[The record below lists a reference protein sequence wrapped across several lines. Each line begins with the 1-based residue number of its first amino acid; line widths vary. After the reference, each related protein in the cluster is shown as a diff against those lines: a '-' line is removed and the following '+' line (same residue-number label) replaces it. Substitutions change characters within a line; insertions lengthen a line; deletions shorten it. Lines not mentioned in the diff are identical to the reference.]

1 MLCPR
6 CYTAIAEG
14 ARFCGRCGTTLGA
27 APAALAERRQLTV
40 LFCDLVDS
48 TALSVRLDPEDLREV
63 MQAYRKYVGDTVER
77 FGGFVSQYTGD
88 GVVVFFGWPQ
98 ANEHDAERAVRAG
111 LALVDGV
118 AAHAWPLGSEVAV
131 RIGIATGLV
140 LVESRD
146 IAGDTPNLAAR
157 LQSQAEPNTVVI
169 AQATL
174 NLVRGLFEYRDLGAR
189 PLKGFAEDV
198 PVWQVVGESRTNRF
212 DALHGKQLGA
222 LLGRNQELGLLLDH
236 WREARMGAGRVVL
249 LTGEPGIG
257 KSRLT
262 RALIESVEGDPHQ
275 RLRYFCQPHHID
287 STLHPVIGQIE
298 RVARFERGDD
308 APTRLDKLQA
318 MLTYLA
324 MPAQETA
331 LIANLLS
338 IEGAGKRWPPP
349 DHLAP
354 MQRKQ
359 RTLDALRRII
369 EIQANRLPILAVFED
384 VHWID
389 PTSLELLD
397 RTIAVLQKL
406 PVLLVVTA
414 RPGFEAP
421 WAHLPHASE
430 LPLTRLRRTAAAEL
444 IRRIGKDL
452 TDAMVQ
458 EIRDQTDGVPLFIE
472 ELTRA
477 VVEGGGDGS
486 AGGIPTTLQASLM
499 SRLDRLGGLARELAQ
514 LSAVIGRRFSWALLD
529 AIAQR
534 SEAEVMAGLD
544 QLIAAG
550 LIFPEGSGPH
560 RAYRFKH
567 ALVQSTAYES
577 LLRSTR
583 QQLHARVAAVL
594 EDRFPATRPEQVAEH
609 WAQAGE
615 PERAAVHW
623 QTAGEQAIRCG
634 ANREAIALLT
644 KGLDALARAPES
656 PERDRSEVAL
666 QLALAEALIADRG
679 WTAAETQPCWTRA
692 RALCERLGDT
702 AALFPIL
709 YGQFSTSLS
718 RGAPDAHDL
727 AQQAL
732 QLVQGSHDAG
742 LSAVAHAMA
751 GMSHFARGRFWVARV
766 ELRDR
771 AVVERRGARGRAPSS
786 WPTTTSP
793 SPRCWLA
800 MTRCAPSRARR
811 RGSRARRLG
820 PRRRPPARQP
830 AHPRPRAGAALPLPV
845 DRGRRARLA
854 SGGRGTRHD
863 RGRASFPFLRRGRRH
878 LSRLGTGRTRH
889 ARRPAPDARRHRC
902 LHRVGRD
909 GATTLVP
916 GPNGPADRRHGR
928 HRRCPRPARPGAGRP
943 RPLGP
948 SLVPSRAVA
957 PQGRS
962 ARPGII
968 AGGAP
973 RKGRVFGK
981 LTQRSQ
987 RLSPA
992 HALDG
997 GNGVDL
1003 EHHPHVAGLGVGVL
1017 LETHMYLYAS
1027 WSMCRVA
1034 TSSWRTRA

>member
-1 MLCPR
+1 M
-6 CYTAIAEG
+6 
-14 ARFCGRCGTTLGA
+14 TLAA

-63 MQAYRKYVGDTVER
+63 MQAYRKYVGDTVAR

-98 ANEHDAERAVRAG
+98 ANEHDAEQAVRAG

-118 AAHAWPLGSEVAV
+118 AAHAWPLDSAVAV
-131 RIGIATGLV
+131 RIGVATGLV

-189 PLKGFAEDV
+189 ALKGFAEDV
-198 PVWQVVGESRTNRF
+198 PVWQVVSESRTNRF

-222 LLGRNQELGLLLDH
+222 LLGRDQELDLLLDH
-236 WREARMGAGRVVL
+236 WREAKTGAGRVVL

-262 RALIESVEGDPHQ
+262 RALIESVAGDPHQ

-298 RVARFERGDD
+298 RVAGFERGDD

-338 IEGAGKRWPPP
+338 IEGAAKRWPPP

-369 EIQANRLPILAVFED
+369 EIQAARLPILAVFED

-452 TDAMVQ
+452 PDAMVQ

-534 SEAEVMAGLD
+534 SEAEVVAGLA

-644 KGLDALARAPES
+644 KGLEALMRAPDS

-666 QLALAEALIADRG
+666 QLSLAEALIADRG

-692 RALCERLGDT
+692 RELCERIGDT

-718 RGAPDAHDL
+718 RGAPDMHAL

-732 QLVQGSHDAG
+732 QLTQGSRDAG

-766 ELRDR
+766 ELEI
-771 AVVERRGARGRAPSS
+771 ALSLSGSARG
-786 WPTTTSP
+786 TSTFLAADHNIAIA
-793 SPRCWLA
+793 SLWLA
-800 MTRCAPSRARR
+800 MTLHHLGLAAAAAERAAS
-811 RGSRARRLG
+811 GLAAARRLDN
-820 PRRRPPARQP
+820 P
-830 AHPRPRAGAALPLPV
+830 H
-845 DRGRRARLA
+845 
-854 SGGRGTRHD
+854 
-863 RGRASFPFLRRGRRH
+863 
-878 LSRLGTGRTRH
+878 
-889 ARRPAPDARRHRC
+889 
-902 LHRVGRD
+902 
-909 GATTLVP
+909 TL
-916 GPNGPADRRHGR
+916 
-928 HRRCPRPARPGAGRP
+928 
-943 RPLGP
+943 
-948 SLVPSRAVA
+948 
-957 PQGRS
+957 
-962 ARPGII
+962 
-968 AGGAP
+968 
-973 RKGRVFGK
+973 
-981 LTQRSQ
+981 
-987 RLSPA
+987 A
-992 HALDG
+992 HALALHCRYLSIAGDVRALHRATEELATLAAEHRFPFYAAAADIYRGWVLAERDTLSGLRLMRDG
-997 GNGVDL
+997 TDAFVALGATGLRPWFLARMALLTAAMGDSAAALDL
-1003 EHHPHVAGLGVGVL
+1003 LDQALADLDRSGHRWCQAELWRLKAELRARAPRRANDSAGFDPAECGRSV
-1017 LETHMYLYAS
+1017 
-1027 WSMCRVA
+1027 
-1034 TSSWRTRA
+1034 